1 MDFYFNLDDFTP
13 SWNILDHKFHIK
25 TKERFVS
32 VDDAMPDLMLNLIK
46 CREEGDKQF
55 DPVLCLLGSVGVRCR
70 VSSFDQ
76 YDYLYYGNGNRNGYD
91 TGHYS
96 SQNQS
101 QQMKNHRQVFYV
113 EFIQINRALRL
124 SINIPKSVAETPP
137 VKKPSLRM
145 GALEYLLSNLDLK
158 RKNKQLFDASKERK
172 KRFTEIASFKSGNIP
187 EDLSWVDV
195 QCYMNVTFD
204 SLTIT
209 VFNRNETLSNYVVKV
224 LAEDEKTKKKG
235 AFYFRRLNFVSSS
248 ITVLSFN
255 DISSNENVHNFS
267 LDAIREIQ
275 LVDSKQAVVYSGKIN
290 VIHCKEF
297 TSVGHG
303 SLLMSKKD
311 TDECKDQNL
320 ETLNAVDKRLRKDS
334 SKTENFNAKFNSSGG
349 LVVDAESTN
358 QSQTTWS
365 DGKKHSTGKA
375 VSKSSKRPDSSEE
388 SDYCYCDYSEAEL
401 YAT

>member
-1 MDFYFNLDDFTP
+1 
-13 SWNILDHKFHIK
+13 
-25 TKERFVS
+25 
-32 VDDAMPDLMLNLIK
+32 
-46 CREEGDKQF
+46 
-55 DPVLCLLGSVGVRCR
+55 
-70 VSSFDQ
+70 
-76 YDYLYYGNGNRNGYD
+76 
-91 TGHYS
+91 
-96 SQNQS
+96 
-101 QQMKNHRQVFYV
+101 MKNHRQIFYV

-124 SINIPKSVAETPP
+124 SINIPKSDAGTPP
-137 VKKPSLRM
+137 VKNPSLKM
-145 GALEYLLSNLDLK
+145 GTLEHLLSNLDLK
-158 RKNKQLFDASKERK
+158 RKNKQLFDVSKERK
-172 KRFTEIASFKSGNIP
+172 KQFTEIASLKSGNIP
-187 EDLSWVDV
+187 EDLNWVDV

-209 VFNRNETLSNYVVKV
+209 VFNRNETLTDYVVKV

-235 AFYFRRLNFVSSS
+235 ALYFRPLNFISSS

-267 LDAIREIQ
+267 LDAIRGIQ
-275 LVDSKQAVVYSGKIN
+275 LVDSKQVVVFSGKIN

-311 TDECKDQNL
+311 TAECKDQNS
-320 ETLNAVDKRLRKDS
+320 ETLDAVDEKLSKDS
-334 SKTENFNAKFNSSGG
+334 SKTENFNAKSNSTPKEN
-349 LVVDAESTN
+349 VDAESTN

-375 VSKSSKRPDSSEE
+375 VSKSSKMLNSSEE